1 MLSYE
6 ISPYGSG
13 PYPVG
18 SCRPP
23 RMQTALFGCLQDEEN
38 FPYIQSKILLCKFML
53 TQSFYLLLHAAV
65 SSLALTSWWH
75 SCRYWKTLLRSLRT
89 FPSPWQTSW
98 DPLVSLYRAI
108 QLTASDML
116 PGDCLKVAY
125 QQQYAV
131 FFILKLGTTK
141 CYLLSSDHMIYS

>member
-1 MLSYE
+1 MRSVHMAQALIQLVLADLQE
-6 ISPYGSG
+6 
-13 PYPVG
+13 
-18 SCRPP
+18 CR
-23 RMQTALFGCLQDEEN
+23 LHCLAVFRIEEN

-108 QLTASDML
+108 QLIASDML